1 MGVSFDYTILFYL
14 ELLSNLLQKY
24 FPTNGSIGKLINSVK
39 FRKTCIFCGIIKKIN
54 NLQKFIMINLG
65 EKGVIY
71 ERIFKKNR

>member
-24 FPTNGSIGKLINSVK
+24 FPTNGSIEKLINSVK
-39 FRKTCIFCGIIKKIN
+39 FRKICIFCGIIKKIN

-65 EKGVIY
+65 KKGVIY